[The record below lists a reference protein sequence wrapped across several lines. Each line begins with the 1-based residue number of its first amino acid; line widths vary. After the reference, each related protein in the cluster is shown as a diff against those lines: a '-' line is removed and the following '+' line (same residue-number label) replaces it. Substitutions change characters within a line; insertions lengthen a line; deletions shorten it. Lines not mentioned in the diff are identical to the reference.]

1 MLRILVK
8 ILKFSILKLSNKPIF
23 MSNIV
28 KKYLRVLEVISS
40 LNCESNLKS
49 GVGRKQKMSDLEVVA
64 LSLTAEFMSIDS
76 ENSLFKEISNQQ
88 ILNLIERSQFN
99 KRRRKLFFLLE
110 EVRLKL
116 ASYFLEFEDYFIVDS
131 MPLEICKFSRHNRIK
146 ICKEEFE
153 TAPSKGFCASQNNWF
168 FGYKLHGVCSING
181 IFHSLDITKA
191 EVHDVQFLK
200 NIKQQMSDCVLL
212 GDRGYLSESIQLDLF
227 QTANIKL
234 ETPKRANQKQYKP
247 QPYIFRKSR
256 KRIETLFSQLCD
268 QFRIRNNYA
277 KTFQGFKTRILAKIT
292 ALTLVQ
298 YINKFIFDRPINNIK
313 NQTI

>member
-1 MLRILVK
+1 
-8 ILKFSILKLSNKPIF
+8 

-28 KKYLRVLEVISS
+28 KNYLRVLEVISS
-40 LNCESNLKS
+40 LNCELIYKS

-76 ENSLFKEISNQQ
+76 ENLLFKQLNQAEIP
-88 ILNLIERSQFN
+88 NLIERSQFN
-99 KRRRKLFFLLE
+99 KRRRKLFLFSE
-110 EVRLKL
+110 EIRTKL
-116 ASYFLEFEDYFIVDS
+116 AKEFLEFEDYFIVDS
-131 MPLEICKFSRHNRIK
+131 MPLEICKFSRHSRIK

-153 TAPSKGFCASQNNWF
+153 SAPSKGFCASQNNWY
-168 FGYKLHGVCSING
+168 FGYKLHGVCSVSG

-191 EVHDVQFLK
+191 EVHDVHFLK

-227 QTANIKL
+227 QTVKVRL
-234 ETPKRANQKQYKP
+234 ETPKRSNQKDYKQ

-268 QFRIRNNYA
+268 QFMIRRNYA
-277 KTFQGFKTRILAKIT
+277 KSFEGFKTRILAKIT
-292 ALTLVQ
+292 SLTLVQ

-313 NQTI
+313 IQII

>member
-1 MLRILVK
+1 M
-8 ILKFSILKLSNKPIF
+8 SQNKTIS

-28 KKYLRVLEVISS
+28 KNYLRVLEVISS
-40 LNCESNLKS
+40 LNCELDFKS
-49 GVGRKQKMSDLEVVA
+49 GIGRKQKMSDLEVVA

-76 ENSLFKEISNQQ
+76 ENSLFKQLLPGEIP
-88 ILNLIERSQFN
+88 NLIERSQFN
-99 KRRRKLFFLLE
+99 KRRKKLFLFSE
-110 EVRLKL
+110 EIRTKL
-116 ASYFLEFEDYFIVDS
+116 ARKFLEFEDYFVVDS

-146 ICKEEFE
+146 ICKDDFE

-168 FGYKLHGVCSING
+168 FGYKLHGVCSVSG
-181 IFHSLDITKA
+181 VFHSLDITKA
-191 EVHDVQFLK
+191 EVHDVHFLK

-227 QTANIKL
+227 QTVKVKL
-234 ETPKRANQKQYKP
+234 ETPKRANQKDYKP

-268 QFRIRNNYA
+268 QFMIRRNYA
-277 KTFQGFKTRILAKIT
+277 KSFEGFKTRILAKIT
-292 ALTLVQ
+292 SLTLVQ

-313 NQTI
+313 IQII

>member
-1 MLRILVK
+1 
-8 ILKFSILKLSNKPIF
+8 

-40 LNCESNLKS
+40 LNCELEFKS
-49 GVGRKQKMSDLEVVA
+49 GIGRKQKMSDLEVVA

-76 ENSLFKEISNQQ
+76 ENSLFKEISTEQ
-88 ILNLIERSQFN
+88 IPNLIERSQYN
-99 KRRRKLFFLLE
+99 KRRRKLFLFSE
-110 EVRLKL
+110 KIRTKL
-116 ASYFLEFEDYFIVDS
+116 ASKFLEFEDYYIVDS
-131 MPLEICKFSRHNRIK
+131 MPLEVCKFSRHNRIK

-168 FGYKLHGVCSING
+168 YGYKLHGVCSVNG

-191 EVHDVQFLK
+191 EVHDVHFLT
-200 NIKQQMSDCVLL
+200 NIKNQMSDCVIL
-212 GDRGYLSESIQLDLF
+212 GARRYLSETVQLDLF
-227 QTANIKL
+227 QTVNIKL
-234 ETPKRANQKQYKP
+234 ETPKRTNQKNYKP

-277 KTFQGFKTRILAKIT
+277 KTFEGFKTRILAKIT

>member
-1 MLRILVK
+1 M
-8 ILKFSILKLSNKPIF
+8 SSNKTIS

-28 KKYLRVLEVISS
+28 KNYLRVLEVISS
-40 LNCESNLKS
+40 LNCELIYKS

-76 ENSLFKEISNQQ
+76 ENSLFKQLNQAEIP
-88 ILNLIERSQFN
+88 NLIERSQFN
-99 KRRRKLFFLLE
+99 KRRRKLFLFSE
-110 EVRLKL
+110 EIRTKL
-116 ASYFLEFEDYFIVDS
+116 AKEFLEFEDYFIVDS
-131 MPLEICKFSRHNRIK
+131 MPLEICKFSRHSRIK

-153 TAPSKGFCASQNNWF
+153 SAPSKGFCASQNNWY
-168 FGYKLHGVCSING
+168 FGYKLHGVCSVSG

-191 EVHDVQFLK
+191 EVHDVHFLK

-227 QTANIKL
+227 QTVKVRL
-234 ETPKRANQKQYKP
+234 ETPKRSNQKDYKQ

-268 QFRIRNNYA
+268 QFMIRRNYA
-277 KTFQGFKTRILAKIT
+277 KSFEGFKTRILAKIT
-292 ALTLVQ
+292 SLTLVQ

-313 NQTI
+313 IQII

>member
-1 MLRILVK
+1 MSPNKRI
-8 ILKFSILKLSNKPIF
+8 S

-28 KKYLRVLEVISS
+28 KNYLRVLEVISS
-40 LNCESNLKS
+40 LNCELIYKS

-76 ENSLFKEISNQQ
+76 ENSLFKQLNQAEIP
-88 ILNLIERSQFN
+88 NLIERSQFN
-99 KRRRKLFFLLE
+99 KRRRKLFLFSE
-110 EVRLKL
+110 EIRTKL
-116 ASYFLEFEDYFIVDS
+116 AKEFLEFEDYFIVDS
-131 MPLEICKFSRHNRIK
+131 MPLEICKFSRHSRIK

-153 TAPSKGFCASQNNWF
+153 SAPSKGFCASQNNWY
-168 FGYKLHGVCSING
+168 FGYKLHGVCSVSG

-191 EVHDVQFLK
+191 EVHDAHFLK

-227 QTANIKL
+227 QTVKVRL
-234 ETPKRANQKQYKP
+234 ETPKRSNQKDYKQ

-268 QFRIRNNYA
+268 QFMIRRNYA
-277 KTFQGFKTRILAKIT
+277 KSFEGFKTRILAKIT
-292 ALTLVQ
+292 SLTLVQ

-313 NQTI
+313 IQII

>member
-1 MLRILVK
+1 M
-8 ILKFSILKLSNKPIF
+8 LKFSILMSPNKTIS
-23 MSNIV
+23 MANIV
-28 KKYLRVLEVISS
+28 KNYLRVLEVISS
-40 LNCESNLKS
+40 LNCELIYKS

-76 ENSLFKEISNQQ
+76 ENSLFKQLNQAEIP
-88 ILNLIERSQFN
+88 NLIERSQFN
-99 KRRRKLFFLLE
+99 KRRRKLFLFSE
-110 EVRLKL
+110 EIRTKL
-116 ASYFLEFEDYFIVDS
+116 AKEFLEFEDYFIVDS
-131 MPLEICKFSRHNRIK
+131 MPLEICKFSRHSRIK

-153 TAPSKGFCASQNNWF
+153 SAPSKGFCASQNNWY
-168 FGYKLHGVCSING
+168 FGYKLHGVCSVSG

-191 EVHDVQFLK
+191 EVHDVHFLK

-227 QTANIKL
+227 QTVKVRL
-234 ETPKRANQKQYKP
+234 ETPKRSNQKDYKQ

-268 QFRIRNNYA
+268 QFMIRRNYA
-277 KTFQGFKTRILAKIT
+277 KSFEGFKTRILAKIT
-292 ALTLVQ
+292 SLTLVQ

-313 NQTI
+313 IQII